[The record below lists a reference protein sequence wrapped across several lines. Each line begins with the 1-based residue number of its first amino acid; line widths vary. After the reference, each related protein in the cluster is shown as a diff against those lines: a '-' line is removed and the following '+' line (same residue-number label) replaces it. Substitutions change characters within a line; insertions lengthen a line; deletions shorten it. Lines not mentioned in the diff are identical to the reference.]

1 MYHYLRSETG
11 AAAYRHWCETHPCNV
26 ACWRHEEDLRFFA
39 LRGLIREAVRNLKRR
54 GDVADSWTQTR
65 EPVLLTLTRSA
76 ASVDRFCD
84 LRRMLS
90 LAHAAAA
97 DALARGTRLTEAQL
111 RAAMRAALPKRKG
124 AAALDAVITHVLHR
138 LETSG
143 KYATE
148 EGEGGRV
155 FWLAGAI
162 APSNDK

>member
-1 MYHYLRSETG
+1 G
-11 AAAYRHWCETHPCNV
+11 PP
-26 ACWRHEEDLRFFA
+26 
-39 LRGLIREAVRNLKRR
+39 VR
-54 GDVADSWTQTR
+54 
-65 EPVLLTLTRSA
+65 LTPTRSA
-76 ASVDRFCD
+76 VDRYCD
-84 LRRMLS
+84 IRRMVS

-97 DALARGTRLTEAQL
+97 DDLVRGARLTEAQL

-124 AAALDAVITHVLHR
+124 AAAVDAVLTHVLHR